1 MKLKRQLNWAVYSI
15 FTFFVII
22 SLISQLIVMTQQID
36 DELVH
41 HNQRLEFLVNQNLAS
56 EIIYDNLNADYIYHS
71 FSIESSTAPYF
82 QFLSEDLINL
92 PIISLTLRGTNLL
105 SEQQIVIGEQQ
116 IKYTLDLSSIMRHF
130 QQMMLI
136 LLIVITA
143 SYILVTVIIKW
154 IIGRYLSQPITE
166 MTEKLTLMS
175 KFVFSDEQINEQMI
189 DEIKPL
195 NLAIA
200 KISATV
206 SRKIAEI
213 AKENKLLQQ
222 EAFTDELTGFGNRVV
237 FNKDLKELLDP
248 KQKIIHQGQLCFIH
262 TLNLSHINK
271 EQGFEEGNRYIS
283 KVSDLIRQ
291 SLKNNKQA
299 KVYRVSGADFVVL
312 LSNQTE
318 VNTTIFAS
326 ELKTHFDNY
335 QKHLEVNNVAFVG
348 VVSYRTGDQFSDT
361 MANVDTA
368 VSIAQTYQA
377 NSWHYLSVTENKDGI
392 EWKETLD
399 IILKNTNLNLSYQ
412 PIVPFHGDTPLY
424 IEILAR
430 FYDQNNNDVSTQSLI
445 AMSKRF
451 NRAQDVDKLIIN
463 HVSNAI
469 TQGQLKGFIAGV
481 KLTTSS
487 VLSTDFASWID
498 HHLLLHPE
506 IAHQIVFEISCTTVE
521 QNSDYTQNLISILRR
536 CGSKV
541 ALSNFGATPLSFR
554 QLITLRPEF
563 VKFDRSVTVD
573 LLKNKD
579 DQFYIR
585 QLIDL
590 TRQIRAKVIVVGI
603 ENDEER
609 RFVDNLRIDGMQ
621 GYFISKPQNISNLV

>member
-1 MKLKRQLNWAVYSI
+1 M
-15 FTFFVII
+15 
-22 SLISQLIVMTQQID
+22 
-36 DELVH
+36 
-41 HNQRLEFLVNQNLAS
+41 
-56 EIIYDNLNADYIYHS
+56 
-71 FSIESSTAPYF
+71 
-82 QFLSEDLINL
+82 
-92 PIISLTLRGTNLL
+92 
-105 SEQQIVIGEQQ
+105 
-116 IKYTLDLSSIMRHF
+116 
-130 QQMMLI
+130 
-136 LLIVITA
+136 
-143 SYILVTVIIKW
+143 
-154 IIGRYLSQPITE
+154 
-166 MTEKLTLMS
+166 
-175 KFVFSDEQINEQMI
+175 
-189 DEIKPL
+189 
-195 NLAIA
+195 
-200 KISATV
+200 
-206 SRKIAEI
+206 
-213 AKENKLLQQ
+213 
-222 EAFTDELTGFGNRVV
+222 
-237 FNKDLKELLDP
+237 
-248 KQKIIHQGQLCFIH
+248 
-262 TLNLSHINK
+262 
-271 EQGFEEGNRYIS
+271 
-283 KVSDLIRQ
+283 
-291 SLKNNKQA
+291 
-299 KVYRVSGADFVVL
+299 
-312 LSNQTE
+312 
-318 VNTTIFAS
+318 
-326 ELKTHFDNY
+326 
-335 QKHLEVNNVAFVG
+335 
-348 VVSYRTGDQFSDT
+348 
-361 MANVDTA
+361 
-368 VSIAQTYQA
+368 
-377 NSWHYLSVTENKDGI
+377 
-392 EWKETLD
+392 
-399 IILKNTNLNLSYQ
+399 
-412 PIVPFHGDTPLY
+412 PFHGDTPLY

-487 VLSTDFASWID
+487 VLSTDFASWIE